1 MAIDITD
8 RRRIAESLRS
18 SEQRFRTLAS
28 HAPVGIFQTG
38 PTGETVF
45 VNESWCAM
53 SGLAAE
59 RALGRGWLQAVHP
72 DDRKRVDADWEKAV
86 RSGVASEAEFRFM
99 KSDGQVTWLQGNA
112 VPLRNLDGAL
122 AGYIG
127 TVVDITARKTA
138 EIALR
143 ESEQRFRHMA
153 DHAPVM
159 IWVTDGDGSCT
170 FLGKTWYEF
179 TGRTPETSLGFGWV
193 DAVHPDDRAIA
204 RDSFLVAN
212 AAQRGVSLG
221 DRRGAPAFRRGRAL
235 PGLHRIGH
243 RYHRTEI
250 GRRGPAHQRAAVP
263 GHWRI
268 DRLWRVDLRPART
281 LHLCE

>member
-28 HAPVGIFQTG
+28 HAPVGIFQSG
-38 PTGETVF
+38 PDGDTVF

-53 SGLAAE
+53 SGTFG
-59 RALGRGWLQAVHP
+59 RPGTGRGWLQAVHP
-72 DDRKRVDADWEKAV
+72 EDRERVETGWSEAV
-86 RSGVASEAEFRFM
+86 RMGVASEAEFRFL
-99 KSDGQVTWLQGNA
+99 KPDGQVTWLQGNA
-112 VPLRNLDGAL
+112 VPLRNPDGKL

-159 IWVTDGDGSCT
+159 IWVTDADGACT
-170 FLGKTWYEF
+170 FLGKSWYEF
-179 TGRTPETSLGFGWV
+179 TGRTPESSLGFGWV
-193 DAVHPDDRAIA
+193 DAVHPDDRESA
-204 RDSFLVAN
+204 R
-212 AAQRGVSLG
+212 
-221 DRRGAPAFRRGRAL
+221 
-235 PGLHRIGH
+235 
-243 RYHRTEI
+243 
-250 GRRGPAHQRAAVP
+250 
-263 GHWRI
+263 
-268 DRLWRVDLRPART
+268 
-281 LHLCE
+281 